1 MATLASQAETMPRSG
16 ADTGRWLRLAL
27 VVLAFVLLLYGGAT
41 LASMGFFG
49 VMTRPSG
56 DIVEFYATQAGTLRT
71 ALSAMLFGYLLVV
84 PVMAMVTRHV
94 QGENRDSRF
103 GGLALGLLWASLAL
117 RPLWWAAHVVL
128 LPSVVALGAP
138 GTDPAEGAAFMSA
151 FRVMDTVLNTA
162 TEDIGV
168 NVLGGAWFVLIGRE
182 MLRQDGRMPALGAV
196 TVLLGA
202 LFLVSSAELL
212 GLSLGESGGI
222 VPLIVS
228 VAGPFWLL
236 FVGGAVALRGR

>member
-1 MATLASQAETMPRSG
+1 MATLANQAETISRSG
-16 ADTGRWLRLAL
+16 ADTSRWLRLAL

-41 LASMGFFG
+41 LAAMGFFE
-49 VMTRPSG
+49 VMTRPAG
-56 DIVEFYATQAGTLRT
+56 EIVEFYATQAGTLRP
-71 ALSAMLFGYLLVV
+71 ALAAMLIGYLLVV

-138 GTDPAEGAAFMSA
+138 GTDPAESAAFMSA
-151 FRVMDTVLNTA
+151 FRMVDTVLNTA

-182 MLRQDGRMPALGAV
+182 MLRQGGRMPALGAV
-196 TVLLGA
+196 TILLGA

-212 GLSLGESGGI
+212 GLSLGETGGI